1 MPLLISDYFCSNFY
15 MHKKIIVAI
24 CSLILATFIQA
35 QKPVQKTK
43 TVSKPAPVL
52 KTINDS
58 ASYAIGVSIAKF
70 YQQQGVKNLNTTL
83 ITKAINETFANKPLL
98 LEDVVANEVIMQW
111 IGRLDFEK
119 AQPNILA
126 GEKFLE
132 ANKKKT
138 GVITTASGLQY
149 EILKTG
155 SGLTPQLTDSVLC
168 HYKGVLL
175 DGTEVDNS
183 YKRGEPISFAVNG
196 VIKGWTEAL
205 QLMPAGSAWKLY
217 IPYNLGYG
225 TSDYGPM
232 PGGSVLIFEIELL
245 EVKKAQ

>member
-1 MPLLISDYFCSNFY
+1 
-15 MHKKIIVAI
+15 MHKKTIAAI
-24 CSLILATFIQA
+24 CSIILATCIQA
-35 QKPVQKTK
+35 QKPVQETK
-43 TVSKPAPVL
+43 TVSEPVPVL

-58 ASYAIGVSIAKF
+58 ASYAIGVSVAKF
-70 YQQQGVKNLNTTL
+70 YQQQGVKNLNTDF

-98 LEDVVANEVIMQW
+98 LDDVTANDVIMQYL
-111 IGRLDFEK
+111 GRLDLEK

-126 GEKFLE
+126 GEKFLA
-132 ANKKKT
+132 ANKKKA

-155 SGLTPQLTDSVLC
+155 TGPVPQLTDSVLC
-168 HYKGVLL
+168 HYKGALL

-183 YKRGEPISFAVNG
+183 YKRDEPVLFAVNG

-205 QLMPAGSAWKLY
+205 QLMPAGSAWRLY

-232 PGGSVLIFEIELL
+232 PGGSLLTFEIELL
-245 EVKKAQ
+245 EVRKQ